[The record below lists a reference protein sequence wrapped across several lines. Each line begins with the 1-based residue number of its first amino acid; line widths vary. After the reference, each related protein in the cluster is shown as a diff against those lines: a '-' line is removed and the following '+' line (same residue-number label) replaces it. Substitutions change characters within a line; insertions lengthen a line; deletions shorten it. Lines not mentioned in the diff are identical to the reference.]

1 MTMNK
6 STVNKTLWLSGLLT
20 GALIGAY
27 LYKNKDEFGPQKE
40 KLNGLLK
47 DFQSVLGDMK
57 IKILEA
63 KTDGLE
69 ATKAA
74 LKSAKDKVEKV
85 K

>member
-6 STVNKTLWLSGLLT
+6 STVNKTLWLSGLVT
-20 GALIGAY
+20 GALVGAY

-40 KLNGLLK
+40 KLNSLLK

-57 IKILEA
+57 TKILEA